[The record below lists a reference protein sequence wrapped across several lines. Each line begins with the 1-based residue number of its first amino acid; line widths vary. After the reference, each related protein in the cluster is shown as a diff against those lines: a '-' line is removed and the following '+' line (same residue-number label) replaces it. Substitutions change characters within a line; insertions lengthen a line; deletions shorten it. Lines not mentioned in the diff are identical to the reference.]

1 MNASPRQAGTPRAR
15 RRWPRVLLVCAVPL
29 ALLVVLWLVVWLA
42 LPPERVVPMVLAR
55 IGASMNLEISAEG
68 DAASRLGAHPSFVVR
83 NLVAREPGAERP
95 LLQARRLLV
104 SLPWSTIRSLGD
116 TLDLVRIELDEP
128 VVDVAA
134 LQHWLGTRPPGEG
147 RLPTLSDGL
156 RVRDGRIEGAGWRI
170 EALRLALPRLHPD
183 QPLRAQAAGRYVDAS
198 TRAPFDLAATLMR
211 PASGRGFA
219 VAGPVVPAQG
229 DWRLP
234 AWITLSGA
242 LHWNDG
248 LRLLPARFGASGR
261 YLSGDTTVPFSL
273 GVHGPLRAHDG
284 SWTLVPA
291 GLALRGGGLVP
302 VFDARGRL
310 GLGQRLLLDLDGR
323 IAQWPEAWPAL
334 PPPLGGSREPLALS
348 LAYLGAPDLS
358 DPLALRAGRDDMR
371 FDGRLDVPALV
382 VWGTSTLPD
391 SLLPPLDGRLEA
403 ARIEISGA
411 QLEGVVVE
419 FEDDP
424 AAAPA
429 PPP

>member
-1 MNASPRQAGTPRAR
+1 M
-15 RRWPRVLLVCAVPL
+15 LLWLCAAPL
-29 ALLVVLWLVVWLA
+29 ALLVVLWLAVWLA
-42 LPPERVVPMVLAR
+42 LPPERVMPMVLAR

-68 DAASRLGAHPSFVVR
+68 DPASRFGAQPSFVVR
-83 NLVAREPGAERP
+83 NVIAREPGAERP
-95 LLQARRLLV
+95 LLQARRLV
-104 SLPWSTIRSLGD
+104 VALPWSTIRSLGD

-134 LQHWLGTRPPGEG
+134 LQHWLATRPPGEG

-156 RVRDGRIEGAGWRI
+156 RVREGRIVGGTWRI
-170 EALRLALPRLHPD
+170 EALDLSVPRLHPE
-183 QPLRAQAAGRYVDAS
+183 QPLRAQGAGRYLDAS

-219 VAGPVVPAQG
+219 IAGAVVPAQG
-229 DWRLP
+229 DWQLP

-248 LRLLPARFGASGR
+248 IRLLPARFGASGR
-261 YLSGDTTVPFSL
+261 YLSGETSVPFSL
-273 GVHGPLRAHDG
+273 GLHGPLRAHDG
-284 SWTLVPA
+284 NWTLVPA
-291 GLALRGGGLVP
+291 GAALRGGGLVP
-302 VFDARGRL
+302 AFDARGRL
-310 GLGQRLLLDLDGR
+310 GFGRRLLLDLDGR
-323 IAQWPEAWPAL
+323 IARWPEAWPAL
-334 PPPLGGSREPLALS
+334 PPPLGGSREPLTLS

-358 DPLALRAGRDDMR
+358 APLALRAQRDDVR

-382 VWGTSTLPD
+382 AWATSAQPD

-419 FEDDP
+419 FEDGP

-429 PPP
+429 PAP